1 MFVPVLVQMSGGDV
15 SSGGV
20 LLQSMTNSS
29 HRELLGNMQKFHSQV
44 TQALQQLTGDVTL
57 QVDPVPVPARAAGQ
71 RRDTD
76 MGCAM
81 KQAGVA

>member
-57 QVDPVPVPARAAGQ
+57 QVHPVPQYGAGQ
-71 RRDTD
+71 RRCRGT
-76 MGCAM
+76 GCAV
-81 KQAGVA
+81 KQTGAI